1 MMAMAN
7 KIFERYPWLD
17 RLRNWAQTVT
27 MPGFDEVAMW
37 EVFAFLIAEIR
48 KGAVGM
54 HARSV
59 AFTFFL
65 AVFPTVI
72 FIFTLI
78 PYIPVNH
85 LQENLVGVIHELIP
99 NGAADL
105 LQQAIAEAAGKTRGG
120 LLSMG
125 VFTALYIATNG
136 MIGMMES
143 FDRDTEHFTHRGM
156 FKTRLVAIQLTFL
169 LFILLIFSLGLIV
182 AGNKFLIYL
191 LREFNILSSFSVILF
206 TTLKYLMIFTLFFN
220 SISVI
225 YRYGPARMKKWKFI
239 SPGSMLATILSI
251 LVSMGFSFFVN
262 KFGGPSR
269 LFGSLGTIMALQIWI
284 YLNSFAR
291 LIGFELNTSIEHQKQ
306 LRKSQ
311 KAAAKVVA

>member
-1 MMAMAN
+1 MAIAA
-7 KIFERYPWLD
+7 KIFKRYPALD
-17 RLRNWAQTVT
+17 KLRQWAQTVT
-27 MPGFDEVAMW
+27 MHGFDEVPVW
-37 EVFAFLIAEIR
+37 DVFAFLITEVR
-48 KGAVGM
+48 KGAVAM
-54 HARSV
+54 RARSV

-85 LQENLVGVIHELIP
+85 LQENLVTVIHELVP

-125 VFTALYIATNG
+125 VFMALFIATNG

-143 FDRDTEHFTHRGM
+143 FDRNTENFTHRSTL
-156 FKTRLVAIQLTFL
+156 KTRLVAIQLTFL
-169 LFILLIFSLGLIV
+169 LFILLIFSLALII
-182 AGNKFLIYL
+182 AGNKLLIYL

-206 TTLKYLMIFTLFFN
+206 TTLKYLMIFVLFFN

-239 SPGSMLATILSI
+239 SPGSTLATMLSI

-284 YLNSFAR
+284 YLNSFAL
-291 LIGFELNTSIEHQKQ
+291 LIGFELNTSIEYQKQ
-306 LRKSQ
+306 LKKSK
-311 KAAAKVVA
+311 KAADKVVA